1 MIDKIFGKEKLEKFE
16 AMLLQNNP
24 RNSLKKF
31 FESSLAEGAFVL
43 LFGLALA
50 FEMQAGEEFLLALPI
65 AAFITPLFSNYFF
78 QSLIFEKRKREIEE
92 AVPDVLLQAASM
104 PSNSSFS
111 NIAEYLSRQ
120 DFGALSKEFEK
131 AKLEVEKGAAVQEAL
146 GNIAKR
152 CNSPIVE
159 RMALLLKQGF
169 ESGNDLSSVF
179 RETAED
185 IIETR
190 TILKERSAA
199 LALQKMTLLIAGALI
214 VPLVLGLISGLIK
227 GFDFAQVSELG
238 IGLGEAQRKELIQ
251 TALTTSQLYIIEFA
265 VLASVFAA
273 FIDSNLKKSVIYAVL
288 LIPAGLAAFYIA
300 GAL

>member
-1 MIDKIFGKEKLEKFE
+1 MIEKFFGKEKAEDFE

-31 FESSLAEGAFVL
+31 FESSLAEGALIL
-43 LFGLALA
+43 LLGLALA
-50 FEMQAGEEFLLALPI
+50 FELQLGEEFLFALPI
-65 AAFITPLFSNYFF
+65 IAFIVPLFANYFF
-78 QSLIFEKRKREIEE
+78 QSLVFEKRKREIEE

-120 DFGALSKEFEK
+120 DFGSLSKEFEK

-146 GNIAKR
+146 GNISKR

-199 LALQKMTLLIAGALI
+199 LALQKMTLLFAGALI

-238 IGLGEAQRKELIQ
+238 IGLAEAQRKELIQ

-265 VLASVFAA
+265 ILASIFAA
-273 FIDSNLKKSVIYAVL
+273 FIDSNLKKSVIYAAL

>member
-1 MIDKIFGKEKLEKFE
+1 MIEGVFGKEKVESFE

-31 FESSLAEGAFVL
+31 FEASLAEGAMIL
-43 LFGLALA
+43 LIGFALA
-50 FEMQAGEEFLLALPI
+50 FELQAGEGFLLALPI
-65 AAFITPLFSNYFF
+65 AAFIVPLFANYFF
-78 QSLIFEKRKREIEE
+78 QSLVFEKRKREIEE

-131 AKLEVEKGAAVQEAL
+131 AKFEIEKGASVQEAL
-146 GNIAKR
+146 DNISRR
-152 CNSPIVE
+152 CSSPIVE

-199 LALQKMTLLIAGALI
+199 LALQKMTLLFAGALI

-238 IGLGEAQRKELIQ
+238 IGLAEKQRKELIQ
-251 TALTTSQLYIIEFA
+251 AALTTSQLYIIEFA
-265 VLASVFAA
+265 ILASVFAA
-273 FIDSNLKKSVIYAVL
+273 FIDNNLKKSVIYAVL
-288 LIPAGLAAFYIA
+288 LIPAGLAAFYVA